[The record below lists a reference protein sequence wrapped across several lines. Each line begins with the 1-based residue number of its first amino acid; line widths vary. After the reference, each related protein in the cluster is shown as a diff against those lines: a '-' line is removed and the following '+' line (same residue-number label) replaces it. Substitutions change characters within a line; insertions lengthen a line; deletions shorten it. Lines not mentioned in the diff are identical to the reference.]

1 MEEELAVAFHTEE
14 GRVDE
19 IEGLAAEIADGG
31 LDAVDGE
38 LAGGGVA
45 DNAAFADVLAAGF
58 ELGLDE
64 DDGFALPL
72 RACGC
77 EGCYDRGQDEGCG
90 DEADVHG
97 DEADGGRSA
106 RISLTQV

>member
-1 MEEELAVAFHTEE
+1 
-14 GRVDE
+14 
-19 IEGLAAEIADGG
+19 
-31 LDAVDGE
+31 
-38 LAGGGVA
+38 
-45 DNAAFADVLAAGF
+45 
-58 ELGLDE
+58 
-64 DDGFALPL
+64 LPL